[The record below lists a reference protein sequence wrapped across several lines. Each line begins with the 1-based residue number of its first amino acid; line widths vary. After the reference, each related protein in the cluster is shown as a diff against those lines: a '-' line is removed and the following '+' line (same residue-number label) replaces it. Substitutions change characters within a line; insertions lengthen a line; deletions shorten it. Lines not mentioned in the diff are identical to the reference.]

1 MQYQTKM
8 ECQKVKRK
16 ADCKNNWQSQLDM
29 QAVLEVI
36 CETPKF
42 LLARGYGLNKI
53 PRSVRLI

>member
-1 MQYQTKM
+1 M

-16 ADCKNNWQSQLDM
+16 ADCKNHWQSQLDM

-42 LLARGYGLNKI
+42 LLARGYILNKI